1 MWKNEQ
7 ILTMEA
13 QGTRARIHSVS
24 IRKITFHEIWI
35 IVYKYVN
42 YRLEDNPIYF
52 DYFKSKC

>member
-24 IRKITFHEIWI
+24 IRRITFHEIWSI
-35 IVYKYVN
+35 AHEYVN
-42 YRLEDNPIYF
+42 NRLEDSSIYF
-52 DYFKSKC
+52 NYHQPEK

>member
-24 IRKITFHEIWI
+24 IRKITFHEIWTI
-35 IVYKYVN
+35 LYKYVN
-42 YRLEDNPIYF
+42 NRLEDNPIYF
-52 DYFKSKC
+52 NYFKTKY

>member
-24 IRKITFHEIWI
+24 MRKITFHEIWI
-35 IVYKYVN
+35 IVYK
-42 YRLEDNPIYF
+42 LD
-52 DYFKSKC
+52 

>member
-7 ILTMEA
+7 ILTMETE
-13 QGTRARIHSVS
+13 GTRARIHSVS

-42 YRLEDNPIYF
+42 NRLEDNRTQSTLII
-52 DYFKSKC
+52 